1 MKNYELTQVLNFGKH
16 KGKTI
21 LEIAKQE
28 PSYLNWCMVN
38 LEHFYISDEVLSELH
53 EQGLDL
59 SFNAEA
65 ESIRKQ
71 KLEKIEAK
79 MESSPEDHDPYRRS
93 WSHEELAEGDWNYS
107 YKNPAH
113 DPDENPWIDVFG
125 PGDEAEA
132 AYWNTD

>member
-1 MKNYELTQVLNFGKH
+1 MKSYRKETEIGFGKH

-21 LEIAKQE
+21 SEVTQLE

-38 LEHFYISDEVLSELH
+38 LEHFYISDEVLSEMH
-53 EQGLDL
+53 EQGLVF

-65 ESIRKQ
+65 EAIRKQ

-79 MESSPEDHDPYRRS
+79 MEASTEDYDPCRRS

-107 YKNPAH
+107 YQNPAH